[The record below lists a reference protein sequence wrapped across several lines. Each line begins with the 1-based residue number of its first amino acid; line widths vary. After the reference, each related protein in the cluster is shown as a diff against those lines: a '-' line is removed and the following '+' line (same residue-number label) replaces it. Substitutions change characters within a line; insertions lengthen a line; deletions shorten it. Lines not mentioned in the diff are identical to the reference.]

1 MNKKTEKQTKMNFAI
16 FCMRNLLKT
25 NVLLCI
31 FVNIALAQS
40 TVFEMN
46 NMPPPQI
53 SIEYPA
59 GKTILGTTV
68 TVQVIIPP
76 KWHVNANIAAEEFLK
91 PSTVEI
97 DARGITFGEPVWPK
111 PVKEYSE
118 ALNLDNLIFR
128 DTLRIA
134 IPVKAVAAAYDTT
147 TTNAAFTYQACS
159 NFICLAPNTVR
170 ASLSEPLQQ
179 SPGIEQSRLETPAEQ
194 SLLPAKKKS
203 GESVAI
209 LLLFAFAGG
218 LILNLMPCV
227 LPVLSLKLFSLIRE
241 AGETR
246 KRLLALGLTMTAG
259 VLCSFWVLAGIVTA
273 IRAGGGAAGW
283 GMQFQSLG
291 FIAFMV
297 ALLCAFAASLFG
309 AFEAWLPGS
318 SVTRMDAATHR
329 EGLPGA
335 FFTGALLVLL
345 STPCSAPFL
354 GTAMGFAFA
363 SPAPVLF
370 AFFTAAGIGLAFP
383 YVLVSV
389 FPQALKVFPKPGP
402 WMVHLQK
409 ALGILLL
416 GTVAW
421 LLWVAYGTIG
431 GKAVAFIGGFGL
443 AAIIAGIILGRIAP
457 PGKPFYRELIG
468 GTVLIAA
475 LAALWAFAVRPQVNV
490 ALRARADAA
499 ESKAMDAD
507 GWYRYSPG
515 LMKYLAAENHPVF
528 LDVSAEWCLTCK
540 ANEAAVIR
548 STEAEEV
555 FKKYGV
561 TKVKA
566 DWTTQNRNVSG
577 LLKTLGRSGVPAYA
591 VYRAGNFSAPA
602 VLPEIL
608 TVDAIEQ
615 ALQK

>member
-1 MNKKTEKQTKMNFAI
+1 MQQVSKASLI
-16 FCMRNLLKT
+16 
-25 NVLLCI
+25 LCTL
-31 FVNIALAQS
+31 VNIAMAEGP
-40 TVFEMN
+40 VFEMN
-46 NMPPPQI
+46 NMPPPSI
-53 SIEYPA
+53 SIAYPA
-59 GKTILGTTV
+59 GKTKAATNV
-68 TVQVIIPP
+68 TVKVIIPP

-91 PSTVEI
+91 PSTLEI

-111 PVKEYSE
+111 PIKEYSE
-118 ALNLDNLIFR
+118 ALQLDNLIFR
-128 DTLRIA
+128 DTLRITIPIKA
-134 IPVKAVAAAYDTT
+134 IAAAYDTT

-179 SPGIEQSRLETPAEQ
+179 SPEIGQSKLGTPAAEQ

-203 GESVAI
+203 TESLAI

-246 KRLLALGLTMTAG
+246 GRLLALGLTMTAG
-259 VLCSFWVLAGIVTA
+259 VLCSFWILAGIVTA

-318 SVTRMDAATHR
+318 SVTKMDAATHR

-354 GTAMGFAFA
+354 GTAMGFAFTA
-363 SPAPVLF
+363 PAPILF

-383 YVLVSV
+383 YILVSI

-409 ALGILLL
+409 VLGVLLL

-431 GKAVAFIGGFGL
+431 GKAVAFIGGLGV
-443 AAIIAGIILGRIAP
+443 AAIVAGIILGRIAP
-457 PGKPFYRELIG
+457 PGKPFYRELVG
-468 GTVLIAA
+468 GIVLIAA
-475 LAALWAFAVRPQVNV
+475 LAAFWAFAVRPQVSF
-490 ALRARADAA
+490 ALRARAEAT
-499 ESKAMDAD
+499 ESQAMDAD
-507 GWYRYSPG
+507 GWYRYSPE

-540 ANEAAVIR
+540 ANEAAVIQ
-548 STEAEEV
+548 STDVQEI

-566 DWTTQNRNVSG
+566 DWTTQNKNVSE

-591 VYRAGNFSAPA
+591 VYRAGNFGSPA

-608 TVDAIEQ
+608 TADAIEQ